1 MDIRA
6 KLALLKKE
14 VAKVDKRH
22 EKRKKKRKKIEISLP
37 DFIEEETPLGVAYY
51 RETPWILSTMHGDIK
66 LSELLEVPQEIFSFM
81 EQDDNLLNMDLKHT
95 LFLDTETTGLAG
107 GTGTVAFLIGVGFI
121 RDDSFIIRQYFVP
134 DYAYEPAMLYHLD
147 KFSSDFSGMVTFNG
161 KSYDIPL
168 IMTRMSMNRLKWR
181 LKDPF
186 HLDLLHGSRRLWKKT
201 YGSCALTSLEST
213 VLRFYREDDIPGFLI
228 PDMYFQYLR
237 NKDFMPMEKVM
248 QHNLYDI
255 ISMAAL
261 IIRVWSHLEMA
272 NAGQVCGPEFYSLGR
287 IYEKKG
293 EPERALEFYE
303 KALRE
308 RLTHSFN
315 MAVKH
320 RVSLILKRKKD
331 YNRLIPMWE
340 EMAKEAELDIYAH
353 IELAKYHEHTSKD
366 ITRAIQYIENASEI
380 VIRKRTLVTSKTYYK
395 EMEQLNHRKKRLKG
409 KLEKGNMKTGK
420 SFIISSYPSCLRGE

>member
-1 MDIRA
+1 MGMDIKA

-14 VAKVDKRH
+14 VAKVEKRH
-22 EKRKKKRKKIEISLP
+22 EKRKKKRKKIEIDLP
-37 DFIEEETPLGVAYY
+37 DFIEEGTPFGVAYY
-51 RETPWILSTMHGDIK
+51 RETPYILSNMHGDIK
-66 LSELLEVPQEIFSFM
+66 LSELLEVPREIFSFM

-107 GTGTVAFLIGVGFI
+107 GTGTVAFLIGVGFV
-121 RDDSFIIRQYFVP
+121 RDDSFIIRQYFIP

-147 KFSSDFSGMVTFNG
+147 RFSSNYSGLVTFNG

-168 IMTRMSMNRLKWR
+168 IITRMSMNRLKWQ

-201 YGSCALTSLEST
+201 HGSCSLTSLESS
-213 VLRFYREDDIPGFLI
+213 VLRFYREDDVPGYLI
-228 PDMYFQYLR
+228 PEMYFQYLR
-237 NKDFMPMEKVM
+237 NRNFMPMENVL

-272 NAGQVCGPEFYSLGR
+272 EAGQVCGPEFYSLGR

-293 EPERALEFYE
+293 DQKKALEFYE
-303 KALRE
+303 KATRE
-308 RLTHSFN
+308 KLTSSFN
-315 MAVKH
+315 TAVKH
-320 RVSLILKRKKD
+320 RISLILKRKKD
-331 YNRLIPMWE
+331 YDRLIPMWE

-353 IELAKYHEHTSKD
+353 IELAKYHEHISKD
-366 ITRAIQYIENASEI
+366 ITRAIQYVERASEI
-380 VIRKRTLVTSKTYYK
+380 LTGKRTMGAIKIYYK
-395 EMEQLNHRKKRLKG
+395 EMEQLNHRKKRLKR
-409 KLEKGNMKTGK
+409 KL
-420 SFIISSYPSCLRGE
+420 